1 MKKKQ
6 EEMAKVNNQEL
17 MKKMQDEMDRA
28 RIEFEEK
35 LRDQEDE
42 LRR

>member
-1 MKKKQ
+1 
-6 EEMAKVNNQEL
+6 
-17 MKKMQDEMDRA
+17 MQDEMDRA

-42 LRR
+42 LRRQQEEAKAEMEK

>member
-1 MKKKQ
+1 
-6 EEMAKVNNQEL
+6 
-17 MKKMQDEMDRA
+17 MQDEMDRA

-42 LRR
+42 LRRQQEEAKAEMEKQQKR

>member
-1 MKKKQ
+1 
-6 EEMAKVNNQEL
+6 

-42 LRR
+42 LRRQ